1 MDDKTREHALEYAL
15 ILGVGTVLLA
25 IVFLN
30 IHSRIFM

>member
-15 ILGVGTVLLA
+15 ILGAGAVLLA

>member
-15 ILGVGTVLLA
+15 ILGVGAVLLA